1 MTGPP
6 RRAQISQRLE
16 MLPPIA
22 LRVAATLGLADLME
36 SGLSD
41 VEELAAAA
49 GCDAD
54 ALGRLLRYLA
64 QLNVCRAEDGGYRVT
79 PAGRLLRKDHP
90 AGLAGWLDLDTA
102 GGRMDLALTGLLHA
116 VRTGEPGYDA
126 VFGRSFWADLGADET
141 LSDSFDRLMAGKAAA
156 VAGDLA
162 AHADFSGG
170 GEVVDVGGGSGQT
183 LAAILRAHPDLRGC
197 LFDQPGPVRAARRTV
212 DAAGVASR
220 CRLVEGSFLDGV
232 PAGGAVYLLVDILH
246 DWDDRTAERILR
258 ACAAAARPG
267 ARILVVERI
276 PDEDMGGDGAAA
288 DLKMLVLFA
297 GRQRNAARM
306 RELVAAAG
314 ISPGTVQLLPSG
326 FSVFEGRVE
335 ASAIAG

>member
-1 MTGPP
+1 
-6 RRAQISQRLE
+6 
-16 MLPPIA
+16 
-22 LRVAATLGLADLME
+22 
-36 SGLSD
+36 
-41 VEELAAAA
+41 
-49 GCDAD
+49 
-54 ALGRLLRYLA
+54 
-64 QLNVCRAEDGGYRVT
+64 
-79 PAGRLLRKDHP
+79 
-90 AGLAGWLDLDTA
+90 
-102 GGRMDLALTGLLHA
+102 
-116 VRTGEPGYDA
+116 
-126 VFGRSFWADLGADET
+126 
-141 LSDSFDRLMAGKAAA
+141 
-156 VAGDLA
+156 
-162 AHADFSGG
+162 
-170 GEVVDVGGGSGQT
+170 
-183 LAAILRAHPDLRGC
+183 PDLRGC

-220 CRLVEGSFLDGV
+220 CRLVEGRFLDGV